1 MKIKI
6 KNKNQISFSIINFK
20 RLKRYVKLHKKSHE
34 NLVILSIVIFYRFAI
49 IKLFQGNEAH

>member
-20 RLKRYVKLHKKSHE
+20 RLKGYVKLHKKLIE
-34 NLVILSIVIFYRFAI
+34 NLVIMSIVIFYGFAI

>member
-20 RLKRYVKLHKKSHE
+20 RLKGYVKMHKKLYE
-34 NLVILSIVIFYRFAI
+34 NLVIMSMVISYRFAI
-49 IKLFQGNEAH
+49 IKLFQGNETH

>member
-20 RLKRYVKLHKKSHE
+20 RLKRYTMAKGYLKKLHKK
-34 NLVILSIVIFYRFAI
+34 LR
-49 IKLFQGNEAH
+49 